1 MDALDAIERRIDTL
15 TRLVGTMPAAAET
28 DDINATANNGTNN
41 NNNENL
47 TDSLMSANTLIGSAL
62 SGRPKIGEIV
72 QRADELEQYL
82 DPAFLDGKA
91 DAKAKEVYVNT
102 VAPELAASFE
112 QLEQIKRL
120 EPSLGAE
127 YFRNIPDVTDQLRQ
141 MNDTTTELGQK
152 NDLLEESLTI
162 AMQRYDE
169 IQSGIKDSLAALND
183 RIDQLETRLK
193 PKKKTDDDV

>member
-1 MDALDAIERRIDTL
+1 MEALDAIERRIDTL
-15 TRLVGTMPAAAET
+15 TRLVGTMPATTA
-28 DDINATANNGTNN
+28 DDTIASSTNI
-41 NNNENL
+41 NNENL
-47 TDSLMSANTLIGSAL
+47 TDSVLSANTLIASAL
-62 SGRPKIGEIV
+62 SGRQKIGEIV
-72 QRADELEQYL
+72 NRTDELEQYL
-82 DPAFLDGKA
+82 DPAFLDAKA

-102 VAPELAASFE
+102 VAPELAATFE

-141 MNDTTTELGQK
+141 MNDTTAELGQK

-183 RIDQLETRLK
+183 RIVQLEQRVN
-193 PKKKTDDDV
+193 PKKTDDDVIDESA